1 MRALVTGA
9 GNPTGEAIVRA
20 LLTDGHDVR
29 LFGGGPEL
37 QERFEGVG
45 KGQVRW
51 HPGRLQV
58 GGSIE
63 PVLSQREVLIH
74 CANLDVYGK
83 RVPKAERHDAAVQI
97 ERGTLYTRYGAEREM
112 VDVFI
117 HIEPTAQ
124 KGDAFAKL
132 QQQAT
137 EHVKGTRGVGQ
148 TEILT
153 ADPSDPDGTMK
164 KVVAILKAKKY
175 YGLPPGKQAAV
186 TV

>member
-9 GNPTGEAIVRA
+9 GNPVGEAIVRA
-20 LLTDGHDVR
+20 LLKDGHNVR

-37 QERFEGVG
+37 QERFA
-45 KGQVRW
+45 GQGPGEVRW

-74 CANLDVYGK
+74 CANLDVYGHK
-83 RVPKAERHDAAVQI
+83 VARADRHDAAGQI

-112 VDVFI
+112 VDVFV
-117 HIEPTAQ
+117 HLEPAAR
-124 KGDAFAKL
+124 KGDAFSEVQKA
-132 QQQAT
+132 AT
-137 EHVKGTRGVGQ
+137 EHVRATRGATQV
-148 TEILT
+148 EIVTVDL
-153 ADPSDPDGTMK
+153 ASPDAAVTRVLG
-164 KVVAILKAKKY
+164 ILKAMNY

-186 TV
+186 TA

>member
-20 LLTDGHDVR
+20 LLKDGHNVR

-37 QERFEGVG
+37 QERFAGVG
-45 KGQVRW
+45 SGEVRW
-51 HPGRLQV
+51 HPGRLQI

-83 RVPKAERHDAAVQI
+83 RVAKAERHDAAIQI

-117 HIEPTAQ
+117 HLEPTPQ
-124 KGDAFAKL
+124 KGDSFAKV
-132 QQQAT
+132 QEHAT
-137 EHVKGTRGVGQ
+137 AHVRATRGATQV
-148 TEILT
+148 EVVS
-153 ADPSDPDGTMK
+153 ADPAKPDPT
-164 KVVAILKAKKY
+164 VARVLGILKAMHF
-175 YGLPPGKQAAV
+175 YGLAPGKQAAV
-186 TV
+186 TA